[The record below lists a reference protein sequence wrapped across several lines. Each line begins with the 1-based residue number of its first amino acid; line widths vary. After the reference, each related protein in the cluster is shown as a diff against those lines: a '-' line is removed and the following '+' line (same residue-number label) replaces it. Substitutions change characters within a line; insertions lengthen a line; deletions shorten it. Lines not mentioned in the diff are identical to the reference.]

1 MATTKIWP
9 VKSRLDHV
17 LEYTE
22 NKEKTANKAWNTID
36 YQSMRDVMDYAMN
49 DAKTEKQYYVSGWN
63 CSPDIAREE
72 MRITKKQYGKEDG
85 ILAFHGFQSFKPGEV
100 TPETAHEIGLKLAQE
115 LWPDHQVIIA
125 THLDKAHI
133 HNHFVLNSVGLDG
146 KKFDSNHASYRKMR
160 EASDRLCR
168 EYGLS
173 VIAQPEKNPRKHI
186 TEWQAERAGEQTW
199 RSIIREDMDYAIRY
213 SMTMEQFYAAMK
225 KKGYIFEQRGSF
237 LRIKVLGMKRFVR
250 LQSLGNGY
258 TETAI
263 RQRILRQRYPEIEPR
278 QPKKPTKRYTIQGD
292 FRLSKVT
299 WKGLRALYFFY
310 LRKLREANNH
320 PKQSYPF
327 VLKEDLRHLDALSEQ
342 AKFLFRYKLDTGE
355 QVQEL
360 QKMLTEKI
368 SELQSERTELYNER
382 RRVGTTEERKQ
393 EIEERLEA
401 LSDTNKQ
408 LRRDLK
414 LCSDVLLRSVEI
426 EERNRI
432 LREEAQSKKPAEKGK
447 NRNVRRRENER
458 RG

>member
-1 MATTKIWP
+1 MATTKIWA
-9 VKSRLDHV
+9 VKNRLGHV
-17 LEYTE
+17 LQYAEDAEKTE
-22 NKEKTANKAWNTID
+22 NAEWSRVD
-36 YQSMRDVMDYAMN
+36 YQTMRDVMNYAMN

-63 CSPDIAREE
+63 CMPDTAREE
-72 MRITKKQYGKEDG
+72 MQMTKRQFGKEDG
-85 ILAFHGFQSFKPGEV
+85 ILAFHGYQSFKSGEV
-100 TPETAHEIGLKLAQE
+100 TPEIAHEIGMKLAQE
-115 LWPDHQVIIA
+115 LWPDHQVIVA

-133 HNHFVLNSVGLDG
+133 HSHFVVNSVSLYGR
-146 KKFDSNHASYRKMR
+146 KFNACKASYRQMR
-160 EASDRLCR
+160 EVSDRLCR

-186 TEWQAERAGEQTW
+186 AEWQAERAGERTW
-199 RSIIREDMDYAIRY
+199 RSIIREDMDYAIQY

-237 LRIKVLGMKRFVR
+237 LRIKALGMKRFVR
-250 LQSLGNGY
+250 LQSLGKGY

-263 RQRILRQRYPEIEPR
+263 RQRILRHRYPEIEPR
-278 QPKKPTKRYTIQGD
+278 QPKNHTKQYTVQGD
-292 FRLSKVT
+292 FRLSKIT

-310 LRKLREANNH
+310 LRKLRETQSH

-342 AKFLFRYKLDTGE
+342 SKFLFRYKLDTGE

-360 QKMLTEKI
+360 QKTLTEKL

-393 EIEERLEA
+393 EIEDRLKA
-401 LSDTNKQ
+401 LSDTNRQ

-426 EERNRI
+426 AEKKRLLQEQ
-432 LREEAQSKKPAEKGK
+432 EKTQKPAEKKKG
-447 NRNVRRRENER
+447 RRRYDGR
-458 RG
+458 

>member
-1 MATTKIWP
+1 MATTKIWA
-9 VKSRLDHV
+9 VKNRLGHV
-17 LEYTE
+17 LQYAEDAEKTE
-22 NKEKTANKAWNTID
+22 NVEWSNVD

-49 DAKTEKQYYVSGWN
+49 DVKTEKQYYVSGWN
-63 CSPDIAREE
+63 CMPDTAREE
-72 MRITKKQYGKEDG
+72 MQMTKRQFGKEDG
-85 ILAFHGFQSFKPGEV
+85 ILAFHGYQSFKPGEV
-100 TPETAHEIGLKLAQE
+100 TPEIAHEIGMKLAQE
-115 LWPDHQVIIA
+115 LWPDHQVIVA

-133 HNHFVLNSVGLDG
+133 HSHFVVNSVSLYGR
-146 KKFDSNHASYRKMR
+146 KFNACKASYRQMR

-186 TEWQAERAGEQTW
+186 AEWQAERAGEQTW

-237 LRIKVLGMKRFVR
+237 LRIKALGMKRFVR
-250 LQSLGNGY
+250 LQSLGKGY

-263 RQRILRQRYPEIEPR
+263 RQRILRHRYPEIEIKSPK
-278 QPKKPTKRYTIQGD
+278 PKKKYARVQGD
-292 FRLSKVT
+292 FRLSKIT

-310 LRKLREANNH
+310 LRKLREARNN

-342 AKFLFRYKLDTGE
+342 SKFLNRYKLDTGE
-355 QVQEL
+355 QVQTL
-360 QKMLTEKI
+360 QKTLEQKL
-368 SELQSERTELYNER
+368 SHLQSERTELYNER

-393 EIEERLEA
+393 EIDDRLKA
-401 LSDTNKQ
+401 LSEANRQ

-426 EERNRI
+426 AEKRSLLQEQ
-432 LREEAQSKKPAEKGK
+432 EKTQKPAEKGK
-447 NRNVRRRENER
+447 NRNVRRRGYER
-458 RG
+458 

>member
-1 MATTKIWP
+1 MATTKIWA
-9 VKSRLDHV
+9 VKNRLGHV
-17 LEYTE
+17 LQYAEDTEKTE
-22 NKEKTANKAWNTID
+22 NAEWSRVD
-36 YQSMRDVMDYAMN
+36 YQAMRDVMDYAMN

-63 CSPDIAREE
+63 CMPDTAREE
-72 MRITKKQYGKEDG
+72 MQMTKRQFGKEDG
-85 ILAFHGFQSFKPGEV
+85 ILAFHGYQSFKPGEV
-100 TPETAHEIGLKLAQE
+100 TPEIAHEIGMKLAQE
-115 LWPDHQVIIA
+115 LWPDHQVIVA

-133 HNHFVLNSVGLDG
+133 HSHFVVNSVSLYGR
-146 KKFDSNHASYRKMR
+146 KFNACKASYRQMR

-186 TEWQAERAGEQTW
+186 AEWQAERAGEQTW

-213 SMTMEQFYAAMK
+213 SMTMQEFYSAMK

-237 LRIKVLGMKRFVR
+237 LRVKALGMQRFVR
-250 LQSLGNGY
+250 LQSLGKGY

-263 RQRILRQRYPEIEPR
+263 RQRILRHRYPEIEPR
-278 QPKKPTKRYTIQGD
+278 LPKKLQKRYTVQGD
-292 FRLSKVT
+292 FRLSKIT

-310 LRKLREANNH
+310 LRKLREANSH

-360 QKMLTEKI
+360 QKTLTEQLEK
-368 SELQSERTELYNER
+368 LQSERTELYNER

-393 EIEERLEA
+393 EIEDRLKA
-401 LSDTNKQ
+401 LSATNKQ

-426 EERNRI
+426 AEKKRLLHEQ
-432 LREEAQSKKPAEKGK
+432 EKTQKPAEKKKG
-447 NRNVRRRENER
+447 
-458 RG
+458 RGRYDGR

>member
-1 MATTKIWP
+1 MATTKIWA
-9 VKSRLDHV
+9 VKNRLRHV
-17 LEYTE
+17 LQYAEDE
-22 NKEKTANKAWNTID
+22 EKTANQEWNSID

-63 CSPDIAREE
+63 CMPDTAREE
-72 MRITKKQYGKEDG
+72 MQMTKRQFGKEDG
-85 ILAFHGFQSFKPGEV
+85 ILAFHGYQSFKPGEV
-100 TPETAHEIGLKLAQE
+100 TPEIAHEIGLKLAQE
-115 LWPDHQVIIA
+115 LWPDHQVIVA

-133 HNHFVLNSVGLDG
+133 HSHFVVNSVSLYGR
-146 KKFDSNHASYRKMR
+146 KFNACKASYRQMR

-186 TEWQAERAGEQTW
+186 AEWQAERAGEQTW

-225 KKGYIFEQRGSF
+225 KKGYVFEQRGSF
-237 LRIKVLGMKRFVR
+237 LRVKALGMKRFVR

-258 TETAI
+258 TGTAI
-263 RQRILRQRYPEIEPR
+263 RQRILRHRYPEIEPR
-278 QPKKPTKRYTIQGD
+278 QQQNPKKRVYVQGD
-292 FRLSKVT
+292 FRLSKIT

-310 LRKLREANNH
+310 LRKLREARNN

-342 AKFLFRYKLDTGE
+342 AKFLNRYKLDTGE

-360 QKMLTEKI
+360 QKTLEQKI
-368 SELQSERTELYNER
+368 SDLQSERAELYNER

-393 EIEERLEA
+393 EIEDRLKA
-401 LSDTNKQ
+401 LSGTNKQ

-414 LCSDVLLRSVEI
+414 LCADVLLRSVEI
-426 EERNRI
+426 AEKKRLLQEQ
-432 LREEAQSKKPAEKGK
+432 EKTQKPAEKGK
-447 NRNVRRRENER
+447 NRNVRRRGYER
-458 RG
+458 

>member
-9 VKSRLDHV
+9 VKSRLDHI
-17 LEYTE
+17 LEYAEDKQKTE
-22 NKEKTANKAWNTID
+22 NTEWSRVD

-72 MRITKKQYGKEDG
+72 MQITKKQYGKEDG
-85 ILAFHGFQSFKPGEV
+85 ILAFHGYQSFKPGEV
-100 TPETAHEIGLKLAQE
+100 TPEIAHEIGLKLAQE

-133 HNHFVLNSVGLDG
+133 HSHFVVNSVGLDG

-160 EASDRLCR
+160 AVSDRLCR

-173 VIAQPEKNPRKHI
+173 VIEPRSTNATKHY
-186 TEWQAERAGEQTW
+186 TEWAAEHAGEPTF

-237 LRIKVLGMKRFVR
+237 LRIKALGMKRFVR

-263 RQRILRQRYPEIEPR
+263 RQRILRQRYPEVEPR
-278 QPKKPTKRYTIQGD
+278 QPKNPTKRYTVQGD
-292 FRLSKVT
+292 FRLSKIT
-299 WKGLRALYFFY
+299 WKGLRALCFFY
-310 LRKLREANNH
+310 LRKLREARNN

-342 AKFLFRYKLDTGE
+342 AKFLNRYKLDTGE

-360 QKMLTEKI
+360 QKTLEQKL
-368 SELQSERTELYNER
+368 SHLQYERTELYNER

-393 EIEERLEA
+393 GIEDRLEA

-414 LCSDVLLRSVEI
+414 LCSDVLLRAVEI

-432 LREEAQSKKPAEKGK
+432 LREEAQAQKPAEKGK
-447 NRNVRRRENER
+447 NRNVRRREYGR
-458 RG
+458 

>member
-1 MATTKIWP
+1 MATTKIWA
-9 VKSRLDHV
+9 VKNRLGHV
-17 LEYTE
+17 LQYAEDE
-22 NKEKTANKAWNTID
+22 EKTVNQAWNSID

-63 CSPDIAREE
+63 CMPDTAREE
-72 MRITKKQYGKEDG
+72 MQMTKRQFGKEDG
-85 ILAFHGFQSFKPGEV
+85 ILAFHGYQSFKPGEV
-100 TPETAHEIGLKLAQE
+100 TPEIAHEIGMKLAQE
-115 LWPDHQVIIA
+115 LWPDHQVIVA

-133 HNHFVLNSVGLDG
+133 HSHFVVNSVSLYGR
-146 KKFDSNHASYRKMR
+146 KFNACKASYRQMR

-186 TEWQAERAGEQTW
+186 AEWQAERAGEQTW

-213 SMTMEQFYAAMK
+213 SMTMEQFYAAMR

-237 LRIKVLGMKRFVR
+237 LRIKALGMKRFVR
-250 LQSLGNGY
+250 LQSLGDGY

-278 QPKKPTKRYTIQGD
+278 PPKPAKKHARIQGD

-310 LRKLREANNH
+310 LRKLREAKSH

-342 AKFLFRYKLDTGE
+342 SKFLSRYKLDTDE

-360 QKMLTEKI
+360 QKTLTERLEK
-368 SELQSERTELYNER
+368 LQSERTELYNER
-382 RRVGTTEERKQ
+382 RRVGVTEERKQ
-393 EIEERLEA
+393 EIEDRLKE
-401 LSDTNKQ
+401 LSDTNRQ

-414 LCSDVLLRSVEI
+414 LCSDVLLRSIEI

-447 NRNVRRRENER
+447 TRNMRRREYER
-458 RG
+458 

>member
-1 MATTKIWP
+1 MATTKIWA
-9 VKSRLDHV
+9 VKNRLGHV
-17 LEYTE
+17 LQYAEDAEKTE
-22 NKEKTANKAWNTID
+22 NAEWSRVD
-36 YQSMRDVMDYAMN
+36 YQAMRDVMDYAMN

-63 CSPDIAREE
+63 CMPDTAREE
-72 MRITKKQYGKEDG
+72 MQMTKRQFGKEDG
-85 ILAFHGFQSFKPGEV
+85 ILAFHGYQSFKPGEV
-100 TPETAHEIGLKLAQE
+100 TPEIAHEIGLKLAQE
-115 LWPDHQVIIA
+115 LWPDHQVIVA

-133 HNHFVLNSVGLDG
+133 HSHFVVNSVSLYGR
-146 KKFDSNHASYRKMR
+146 KFNACKASYRQMR

-186 TEWQAERAGEQTW
+186 AEWQAERAGEQTW

-225 KKGYIFEQRGSF
+225 KKGYVFEQRGSF
-237 LRIKVLGMKRFVR
+237 LRVKALSMKRFVR

-263 RQRILRQRYPEIEPR
+263 RQRILRHRYPEAEPKLPK
-278 QPKKPTKRYTIQGD
+278 PKKKYDRVQGD
-292 FRLSKVT
+292 FRLSKIT

-310 LRKLREANNH
+310 LRKLRETQSH

-342 AKFLFRYKLDTGE
+342 SKFLFHYKLDTGE

-360 QKMLTEKI
+360 QKTLTEKL
-368 SELQSERTELYNER
+368 SELKSERTELYNER
-382 RRVGTTEERKQ
+382 RRVGTPEERKQ
-393 EIEERLEA
+393 EIEDRFKS

-432 LREEAQSKKPAEKGK
+432 LREKAQSKKPAEKGK
-447 NRNVRRRENER
+447 NRNARRRGYER
-458 RG
+458 

>member
-1 MATTKIWP
+1 MATTKIWA
-9 VKSRLDHV
+9 VKNRLGHV
-17 LEYTE
+17 LQYAEDA
-22 NKEKTANKAWNTID
+22 EKTGNAEWSNVD
-36 YQSMRDVMDYAMN
+36 YQAMRDVMDYAMN

-63 CSPDIAREE
+63 CMPDTAREE
-72 MRITKKQYGKEDG
+72 MQMTKRQFGKEDG
-85 ILAFHGFQSFKPGEV
+85 ILAFHGYQSFKPGEV
-100 TPETAHEIGLKLAQE
+100 TPEIAHEIGMKLAQE
-115 LWPDHQVIIA
+115 LWPDHQVIVA

-133 HNHFVLNSVGLDG
+133 HSHFVVNSVSLYGR
-146 KKFDSNHASYRKMR
+146 KFNACKASYRQMR
-160 EASDRLCR
+160 EVSDRLCR

-186 TEWQAERAGEQTW
+186 AEWQAERVGEQTW

-237 LRIKVLGMKRFVR
+237 LRVKALGMKRFVR

-263 RQRILRQRYPEIEPR
+263 RQRILRHRYPEVEPR
-278 QPKKPTKRYTIQGD
+278 QPKNPTKRYKVQCD
-292 FRLSKVT
+292 FRLSKIT

-310 LRKLREANNH
+310 LRKLREAKSH

-342 AKFLFRYKLDTGE
+342 AKFLSRYKLDTGE

-360 QKMLTEKI
+360 QKTLTGRLEKH
-368 SELQSERTELYNER
+368 QSERTELYNER
-382 RRVGTTEERKQ
+382 RRVGSTEERKQ
-393 EIEERLEA
+393 EIEDRLKV

-426 EERNRI
+426 EEKKR
-432 LREEAQSKKPAEKGK
+432 LLQEQAKAQKPAEKGK
-447 NRNVRRRENER
+447 NRNVRRRGNER
-458 RG
+458 

>member
-1 MATTKIWP
+1 MATTKIWA
-9 VKSRLDHV
+9 VKNRLGHV
-17 LEYTE
+17 LQYAEDAEKTE
-22 NKEKTANKAWNTID
+22 NAEWSHVD

-63 CSPDIAREE
+63 CMPDTAREE
-72 MRITKKQYGKEDG
+72 MQMTKRQFGKEDG
-85 ILAFHGFQSFKPGEV
+85 ILAFHGYQSFKPGEV
-100 TPETAHEIGLKLAQE
+100 TPEIAHEIGLKLAQE
-115 LWPDHQVIIA
+115 LWPDHQVIVA

-133 HNHFVLNSVGLDG
+133 HSHFVVNSVSLYGR
-146 KKFDSNHASYRKMR
+146 KFNACKASYRQMR
-160 EASDRLCR
+160 EASDRLCK

-186 TEWQAERAGEQTW
+186 AEWQAEHAGEQTW

-213 SMTMEQFYAAMK
+213 SMTMEQFYAAMR

-237 LRIKVLGMKRFVR
+237 LRIKARGAKRFMR
-250 LQSLGNGY
+250 LQSLGPGY
-258 TETAI
+258 SEQAI
-263 RQRILRQRYPEIEPR
+263 QRRILRQRYPEIEPR
-278 QPKKPTKRYTIQGD
+278 QPKNPTKRYTVQGD

-310 LRKLREANNH
+310 LRKLREARNN
-320 PKQSYPF
+320 PTQPYPF

-342 AKFLFRYKLDTGE
+342 SKFLFRYKLDTGE

-360 QKMLTEKI
+360 QKTLTKKL

-382 RRVGTTEERKQ
+382 RRTGTTEERKQ
-393 EIEERLEA
+393 EIEDRLKE

-414 LCSDVLLRSVEI
+414 LCSDVLFRSVEI

-432 LREEAQSKKPAEKGK
+432 LREEAQSKKPSEKGK
-447 NRNVRRRENER
+447 NRNVR
-458 RG
+458 